1 MSEAG
6 CAICRAIST
15 LRSAPTPDLVAEL
28 EHCYVVLGDAQFY
41 RGYCLMLA
49 KRHATEL
56 HLLPA
61 AGAAGLLR
69 ELVAV
74 GQAIADTVQPLK
86 LNYECLG
93 NAEPH
98 VHWHLFPRYQ
108 SDPLRGR
115 PVWVRPESQRKV
127 TLEDS
132 ERRDLARQIGLRLR
146 QLLAAARLPG
156 A

>member
-1 MSEAG
+1 MSESSCG
-6 CAICRAIST
+6 ICQAISKI
-15 LRSAPTPDLVAEL
+15 RSASVHDLVAEL
-28 EHCYVVLGDAQFY
+28 EHCYLVLGDAQFY

-49 KRHATEL
+49 KHHATEL

-61 AGAAGLLR
+61 PEAAGLLR

-74 GQAIADTVQPLK
+74 GQAIAETVRPLK

-108 SDPLRGR
+108 SDPLRGA
-115 PVWVRPESQRKV
+115 PVWVRPESERKV

-132 ERRDLARQIGLRLR
+132 ERRALIRQIGQRLR
-146 QLLAAARLPG
+146 ELAPAARLPG
-156 A
+156 